1 MSIVSLLVCIEWCRR
16 TCIVN
21 IVPAH
26 WQTTPVLNVHY
37 SLDVREYRGQ
47 ACFFSGNRYADP
59 EAKAKH
65 GEHVRKCHAGPRRED
80 GDGEKLKNRSRMVNP
95 LRGALL
101 LLIILI
107 SDREGQGVLDRRHDV
122 SSPPL
127 SSAVDW
133 HAWYTL
139 SGESLP

>member
-1 MSIVSLLVCIEWCRR
+1 
-16 TCIVN
+16 
-21 IVPAH
+21 
-26 WQTTPVLNVHY
+26 
-37 SLDVREYRGQ
+37 
-47 ACFFSGNRYADP
+47 
-59 EAKAKH
+59 
-65 GEHVRKCHAGPRRED
+65 
-80 GDGEKLKNRSRMVNP
+80 MVNP